1 MDEQHLFTK
10 IMFLQLGQCYGET
23 MQEGRTLHFS
33 FIMGLKFD
41 VNVQISKLYFDF
53 VI

>member
-23 MQEGRTLHFS
+23 MQQGRTLHFS
-33 FIMGLKFD
+33 FIMGHQLD

>member
-23 MQEGRTLHFS
+23 MQQGRTLHFS
-33 FIMGLKFD
+33 VLIGLKLD
-41 VNVQISKLYFDF
+41 VNVYISKLYFDF